1 MFTRLDKLW
10 RKHSSTFTEVPAYR
24 SLVSGAQSARGIKH
38 DDEDFI
44 EGCSTIIW
52 GMLSLRLAVMDERNR
67 KRTVSS
73 LGNTAKSKPYVYL
86 VTLNA

>member
-24 SLVSGAQSARGIKH
+24 SLVSGAQSVRGIKH

-44 EGCSTIIW
+44 ERCKHDYSGDVISAA
-52 GMLSLRLAVMDERNR
+52 GGYGRVEQEAN
-67 KRTVSS
+67 
-73 LGNTAKSKPYVYL
+73 G
-86 VTLNA
+86 